1 MKFTLTLL
9 LLTSSYA
16 LSSSVT
22 PQMLIKQESQLHL
35 IFKNSMFQK
44 EIRLMRE
51 SREARQSRKS
61 REVRQ
66 SRESREARDCRFEL
80 RKIPEQREIRTVR
93 LSREIFFG
101 YIEPKNQKLAIIQ

>member
-16 LSSSVT
+16 ISSSVT
-22 PQMLIKQESQLHL
+22 PQMLIKQESQLNL

-51 SREARQSRKS
+51 SREARQSR
-61 REVRQ
+61 Q
-66 SRESREARDCRFEL
+66 SREIREARDCRFEL
-80 RKIPEQREIRTVR
+80 RKIPKQRKIRTVR

>member
-1 MKFTLTLL
+1 MKFTIILL

-16 LSSSVT
+16 ISSSVT
-22 PQMLIKQESQLHL
+22 PKMLIKQESQLNL

-51 SREARQSRKS
+51 NREARQSREI
-61 REVRQ
+61 RETRQ
-66 SRESREARDCRFEL
+66 SREIREARECRFEL
-80 RKIPEQREIRTVR
+80 RKTSQERAIRTVR